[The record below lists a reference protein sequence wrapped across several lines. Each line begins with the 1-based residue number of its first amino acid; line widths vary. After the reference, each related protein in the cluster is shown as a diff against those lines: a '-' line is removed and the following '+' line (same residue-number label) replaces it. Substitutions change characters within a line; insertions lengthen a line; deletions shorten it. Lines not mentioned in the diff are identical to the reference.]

1 MDEFATYEVYKVN
14 MLSSAPITVV
24 RTPPYPSSIAS
35 CMPTIVLP
43 LLLGKVLAN
52 STFIYLSLVTEA
64 TFVGGAGASGA
75 VARVKVPIPL
85 YS

>member
-1 MDEFATYEVYKVN
+1 MVEFATYEVCSVN
-14 MLSSAPITVV
+14 WLSSSPITVV

-35 CMPTIVLP
+35 CMPTIALP
-43 LLLGKVLAN
+43 LLLGRVLAN
-52 STFIYLSLVTEA
+52 STLIDLSLVTEA
-64 TFVGGAGASGA
+64 TFVGGVGASGT